1 MNKAGMNME
10 RVRLQNRSLILRYIL
25 NQGAASRKEIA
36 AVSGLTQASVTQ
48 ITTALIEEGFLKE
61 VGTPGGK
68 GGPGRREI
76 LLSLNSGNFLTFA
89 VNVEP
94 DRTTVGLCD
103 LTGNAVVGND
113 NTPLSTYFPT
123 RNDIPPEQFLDSICS
138 VCRQLE
144 EQLPESKRS
153 RIECFSFAITGIV
166 DRENGVSRHAYGI
179 WEEEVDVRSI
189 IRKKMDLPVLIENN
203 VDAYSIAI
211 LLHGIGKKHT
221 EILVIKW
228 GPGVGSSVIID
239 GQIYRGRHEKTA
251 ELGHMI
257 MVPGGEKC
265 VCGRRGCLETIV
277 SARALASYSE
287 QERHK
292 ALNTFARSIVNAGTI
307 LAPGRIVLYGSLAEK
322 EELRT
327 ELIRECASYDPSF
340 GEKRILYTLLS
351 DRGRYIGPASLYI
364 MHRIQS

>member
-10 RVRLQNRSLILRYIL
+10 RVRQQNRSLILRYIL

-144 EQLPESKRS
+144 EQL
-153 RIECFSFAITGIV
+153 
-166 DRENGVSRHAYGI
+166 
-179 WEEEVDVRSI
+179 
-189 IRKKMDLPVLIENN
+189 
-203 VDAYSIAI
+203 
-211 LLHGIGKKHT
+211 
-221 EILVIKW
+221 
-228 GPGVGSSVIID
+228 
-239 GQIYRGRHEKTA
+239 RGRGLCH
-251 ELGHMI
+251 GH
-257 MVPGGEKC
+257 
-265 VCGRRGCLETIV
+265 RRQGL
-277 SARALASYSE
+277 
-287 QERHK
+287 
-292 ALNTFARSIVNAGTI
+292 
-307 LAPGRIVLYGSLAEK
+307 
-322 EELRT
+322 
-327 ELIRECASYDPSF
+327 
-340 GEKRILYTLLS
+340 
-351 DRGRYIGPASLYI
+351 
-364 MHRIQS
+364 